1 MKNQLERQKI
11 EYLDFHEFIDSKKI
25 ANIYYK
31 HVEDIKEKINATNV
45 IENKKTIEKVFE
57 SKDWGIELY
66 EFVKD
71 NRQQYLNKKGFM
83 KELNVETIIAKIKES
98 DSNNIYY
105 FKYCLDAIY
114 NFSNLSEYYSADK
127 ENIEKLIKEL
137 DDMDKTSFGITK
149 IEIIEYMN
157 NVLRKIQTKLQE

>member
-1 MKNQLERQKI
+1 M
-11 EYLDFHEFIDSKKI
+11 
-25 ANIYYK
+25 
-31 HVEDIKEKINATNV
+31 INRSC
-45 IENKKTIEKVFE
+45 F
-57 SKDWGIELY
+57 
-66 EFVKD
+66 
-71 NRQQYLNKKGFM
+71 
-83 KELNVETIIAKIKES
+83 
-98 DSNNIYY
+98 NIYY

-157 NVLRKIQTKLQE
+157 NVLRKIQTKLQEQKNRRDKNNVSRLSYCTFSKTSLIEFAACLNSSSKKGK

>member
-1 MKNQLERQKI
+1 
-11 EYLDFHEFIDSKKI
+11 
-25 ANIYYK
+25 
-31 HVEDIKEKINATNV
+31 
-45 IENKKTIEKVFE
+45 
-57 SKDWGIELY
+57 
-66 EFVKD
+66 
-71 NRQQYLNKKGFM
+71 M